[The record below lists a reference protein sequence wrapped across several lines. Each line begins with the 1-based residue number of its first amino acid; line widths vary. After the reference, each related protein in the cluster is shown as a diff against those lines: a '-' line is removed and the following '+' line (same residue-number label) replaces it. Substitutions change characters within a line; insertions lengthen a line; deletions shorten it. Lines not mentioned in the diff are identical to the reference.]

1 MGEAVMKELDNRTAL
16 ITGGATLIGQAVA
29 DSFVAVG
36 ANVVILDIAAGPGS
50 ALARRLGDQALFLEV
65 DITDDRQLG
74 DAVQQAEAHFG
85 GIDYLINLACSY
97 LDDGADS
104 DRAAWLSA
112 LDVNLVSAVMAAR
125 AVLPAMCRRG
135 GGAVVNFTSI
145 SAKVA
150 QTGRWLYPVSKAAML
165 HLTRSMALDF
175 AADRV
180 RVNSVSPGWTWSRV
194 IEEVSGGDR
203 ARADRVAADY
213 HLLGRLGEPR
223 EVANVVRFLC
233 SEQASFVTG
242 ADYAVDG
249 GYAVMGPEQ
258 QLPAIPRLAEQQ
270 TVSEQIDQSSPRM
283 TWRQL

>member
-1 MGEAVMKELDNRTAL
+1 MKEFESRTVL

-29 DSFVAVG
+29 DSFVAAD
-36 ANVVILDIAAGPGS
+36 ANVVILDIDAGQGS
-50 ALARRLGDQALFLEV
+50 ALARRLGPRALFLEV
-65 DITDDRQLG
+65 DITDDQQLSR
-74 DAVQQAEAHFG
+74 AIQQAEARFG

-97 LDDGADS
+97 QDDGVGS
-104 DRAAWLSA
+104 DRDTWLKA
-112 LDVNLVSAVMAAR
+112 LDVNLVSAAMAAR
-125 AVLPAMCRRG
+125 AVLPAMRRRG
-135 GGAVVNFTSI
+135 GGAIVNFTSI

-150 QTGRWLYPVSKAAML
+150 QTGRWLYPASKAAML

-175 AADRV
+175 AVDRV

-249 GYAVMGPEQ
+249 GYGVMGPEQ
-258 QLPAIPRLAEQQ
+258 QQPAIPRLAEQ
-270 TVSEQIDQSSPRM
+270 
-283 TWRQL
+283 